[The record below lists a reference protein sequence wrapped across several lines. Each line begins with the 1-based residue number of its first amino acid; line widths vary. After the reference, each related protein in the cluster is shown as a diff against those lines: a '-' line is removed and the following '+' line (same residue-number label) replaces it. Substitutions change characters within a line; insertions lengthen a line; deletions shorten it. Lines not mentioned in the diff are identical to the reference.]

1 MEEQA
6 KQVAKLLKL
15 LANQYR
21 LLILCALEDGEK
33 TVTEICEKT
42 SGISMS
48 ALSQHLSALRGCGII
63 DNCKRGQYVYYHIA
77 DKRIHSI
84 LTVLKE
90 NYCKDKNN

>member
-6 KQVAKLLKL
+6 REVAKLLKL
-15 LANQYR
+15 LSNQYR

-42 SGISMS
+42 TGIGMS
-48 ALSQHLSALRGCGII
+48 ALSQHLSALRGYGII

-77 DKRIHSI
+77 DKRIHDVLS
-84 LTVLKE
+84 VLKE
-90 NYCKDKNN
+90 NYCK